1 MHRDIKPDN
10 ILLDTNNNIKISDFG
25 TSALYNDN
33 KDENWDKDLDL
44 FSHGTRIGRRDF
56 ICPEIEYSEEYDYVC
71 DTFSLGLTMLCLMPF
86 RYPIILFN
94 NIRTIDF
101 NNINNT
107 YNFFLRKLVFKLLY
121 HDNNKNKNKK
131 LSANDAYNELEI
143 IEIYSNNPNNNI
155 AINCLNEINKN
166 ISENSKNEKN
176 LNTANNENNLSYQIF
191 PYINLQFNQ
200 GFYLQN
206 YIGYY
211 NNYQINQL
219 QQNTMNFNQ
228 TPYHQNQTD
237 LNLTQNSYSQNIQNP
252 YSQNQLLQNN
262 FQRSY
267 SQNIQNSYSQNQF
280 QQDLNQNNINDNQ
293 SQNEKQI
300 IEFEIADRRNIKIKI
315 EANKNMTLENLS
327 NIFYSKLVEE
337 LKLIDINE
345 YRLNGNIP
353 LNIKSKK
360 TLSELKI
367 ENNSIIRVKPPKNDM
382 LIEFEISPE
391 KIFKIEANEYMTLE
405 NLIKAFKL
413 EFIKESN
420 LFDENGYRLNENI
433 PLAPNSIKTLS
444 QLRIL
449 NGSKIKVK
457 LEEKNN
463 LIIKFILVQKDEKKK
478 EIEFIAN
485 EEMIFEKLISL
496 LMAETG
502 EDFGKIEQCFLNNNM
517 PINPKSKKTLSW
529 LKVQNKSEIKI
540 IFK

>member
-1 MHRDIKPDN
+1 LIYH
-10 ILLDTNNNIKISDFG
+10 NN
-25 TSALYNDN
+25 
-33 KDENWDKDLDL
+33 
-44 FSHGTRIGRRDF
+44 
-56 ICPEIEYSEEYDYVC
+56 
-71 DTFSLGLTMLCLMPF
+71 
-86 RYPIILFN
+86 
-94 NIRTIDF
+94 
-101 NNINNT
+101 
-107 YNFFLRKLVFKLLY
+107 
-121 HDNNKNKNKK
+121 NKNKK
-131 LSANDAYNELEI
+131 LSANDVYNELEI
-143 IEIYSNNPNNNI
+143 IEIYANNPNNNI

-219 QQNTMNFNQ
+219 QQNTMNFYQ
-228 TPYHQNQTD
+228 TPYYQNQTD

-262 FQRSY
+262 FQRSN

-293 SQNEKQI
+293 SQNEKKT